1 MKVEPK
7 GPEAARLRQ
16 RKFSLL
22 RRFQLPGDLLPGS
35 LCQTQRR
42 CGKPNCHCARGE
54 LHTSLYLVQSH
65 QGKLR
70 QICVPKAWEERIRQ
84 AVQNHQ
90 QMQTLIEELSEREW
104 QRLRERK
111 E

>member
-1 MKVEPK
+1 VT
-7 GPEAARLRQ
+7 RS
-16 RKFSLL
+16 SLSDSEL
-22 RRFQLPGDLLPGS
+22 RRRSRLAQIAHTRRFLRGTLSARHG
-35 LCQTQRR
+35 R

-54 LHTSLYLVQSH
+54 LHLSLYLVQSH

-84 AVQNHQ
+84 AVRNHQ

>member
-1 MKVEPK
+1 LTRSSFSDSERRRRS
-7 GPEAARLRQ
+7 RLAQ
-16 RKFSLL
+16 IAH
-22 RRFQLPGDLLPGS
+22 
-35 LCQTQRR
+35 TQRFLRGTLSARHGR

-54 LHTSLYLVQSH
+54 LHLSLYLVQSH

-84 AVQNHQ
+84 AVRNHQ